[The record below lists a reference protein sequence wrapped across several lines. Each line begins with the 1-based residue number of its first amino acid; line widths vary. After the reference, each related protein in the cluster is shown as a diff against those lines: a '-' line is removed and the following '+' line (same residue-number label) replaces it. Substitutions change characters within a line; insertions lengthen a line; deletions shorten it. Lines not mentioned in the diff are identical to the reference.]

1 MLIAALAIPGWLYY
15 SILAGADLA
24 STKVAQRRGCSEG
37 SRTVGQGLPQQ
48 IAMKGVGVGVMIGSE
63 KLIGRHR
70 KVKVGFRVGTG
81 ALVGFAVVHNLTIDC
96 RPTLK

>member
-1 MLIAALAIPGWLYY
+1 MLAQLAIPGWLYY

-37 SRTVGQGLPQQ
+37 SATVGQGIAQQ
-48 IAMKGVGVGVMIGSE
+48 VVMKGVGVGVMIGSE
-63 KLIGRHR
+63 KLIGKHR

-81 ALVGFAVVHNLTIDC
+81 ALVGFATLHNLTIDC
-96 RPTLK
+96 RPTLR